1 MKTMISYRRLVVGL
15 TESLRTF
22 LQRSGRTTIVM
33 AVIALCAVSCNFLD
47 KHDPDALEPDK
58 FYKNANDMEGVL
70 ASAYAAIRPA
80 YDKLFFVTEMKS
92 DNATTTDMGTSG
104 GLYYTFVSH
113 NVTSNNSIVAEI
125 YNAFYICIHRCNLVL
140 EHIDGVS
147 SIPQT
152 DKDRIRGEALFL
164 RALSHFYLTRLWG
177 PVTIMSHTV
186 SSSEDALS
194 KSRSSQSDVYAF
206 IINDLKRIA
215 DTDVLPAICRGE
227 QFGHASKTAA
237 CALLGRVYLQQAATQ
252 NKPERYYDAITY
264 LERAISVSSYG
275 GLTLTYADLFTL
287 ENQFDDEIIFPIM
300 YMSTSKECSYFA
312 NYFQPAGETK
322 KTHTQPGRG
331 FNAGQ
336 KNLFLEI
343 ENKGRGFPANDRG
356 RVYTAIVELGN
367 VYYTKKYID
376 LNTPPVEGG
385 GGNIWFEIRFADV
398 YLMLAEAYERV
409 EGNGSAKA
417 IEYLDMVRL
426 RPSSKLK
433 SYTESMTNATYAAA
447 YPTLRDAIFH
457 ERRMELCY
465 ENQRWFDLQRKYPN
479 ADDFVNFMRNVPEQ
493 NVGSKYTGFQKY
505 ELLLPIPYDEVFL
518 NPGLGQND
526 GY

>member
-22 LQRSGRTTIVM
+22 LQRSGRTAIVM

-47 KHDPDALEPDK
+47 KRDADAFDETK
-58 FYKNANDMEGVL
+58 FYTNKADMEGLL
-70 ASAYAAIRPA
+70 ASAYSAIRPA

-92 DNATTTDMGTSG
+92 DNATTFDAGTAG

-113 NVTSNNSIVAEI
+113 NVTSNNSVVAEI
-125 YNAFYICIHRCNLVL
+125 YNSFYICIHRCNLVL
-140 EHIDGVS
+140 EHIDGVN
-147 SIPQT
+147 IPQA

-177 PVTIMSHTV
+177 RVTIMSHTV
-186 SSSEDALS
+186 TSSEDALS
-194 KSRSSQSDVYAF
+194 KTRSSQSDVYSF

-215 DTDVLPAICRGE
+215 DTDVLPANCRGE

-252 NKPERYYDAITY
+252 NKPELYNDAITY
-264 LERAISVSSYG
+264 LERALSVSAYG
-275 GLTLTYADLFTL
+275 GLTLAYNKLFTL
-287 ENQFDDEIIFPIM
+287 ENQTDDEIVFPIM
-300 YMSTSKECSYFA
+300 YMPTSGENSNFA
-312 NYFQPAGETK
+312 LYFQPQGATGITAAL
-322 KTHTQPGRG
+322 PGRG

-336 KNLFLEI
+336 YNLFREI
-343 ENKGRGFPANDRG
+343 ETRNAGFPADDRQ
-356 RVYTAIVELGN
+356 RNAVAIKKYTES
-367 VYYTKKYID
+367 VYYTKKYVD
-376 LNTPPVEGG
+376 LNAA
-385 GGNIWFEIRFADV
+385 GNCTNLWFEIRFADI

-409 EGNGSAKA
+409 EGNASTKA
-417 IEYLDMVRL
+417 IEYLNKVRQ
-426 RPSSKLK
+426 RPSSTLK
-433 SYTESMTNATYAAA
+433 SYEESAANAAYAAA

-479 ADDFVNFMRNVPEQ
+479 ADDFVNYMRSVEEPS
-493 NVGSKYTGFQKY
+493 VGNKYTGFQKY

>member
-22 LQRSGRTTIVM
+22 PQRSGRTAIVM

-47 KHDPDALEPDK
+47 KHDVDAMEPDK

-113 NVTSNNSIVAEI
+113 NVTSNNSVVASI

-147 SIPQT
+147 MPQEQ
-152 DKDRIRGEALFL
+152 KDRIRGEALFL

-177 PVTIMSHTV
+177 RVTIMSHTV
-186 SSSEDALS
+186 SSSEEALS
-194 KSRSSQSDVYAF
+194 KSRNPQSEVYAF

-215 DTDVLPAICRGE
+215 DTDVLPANCRGE
-227 QFGHASKTAA
+227 QLGHASKTAA

-252 NKPERYYDAITY
+252 NKPELYNNAITY
-264 LERAISVSSYG
+264 LERALSVSGYQG
-275 GLTLTYADLFTL
+275 VTLAYNKLFTL
-287 ENQFDDEIIFPIM
+287 DNQTDNEIIFPIM
-300 YMSTSKECSYFA
+300 YMGNSSEGSNFA
-312 NYFQPAGETK
+312 QYFQPMGATGL
-322 KTHTQPGRG
+322 THSQPGRG

-336 KNLFLEI
+336 KNLYDEFERI
-343 ENKGRGFPANDRG
+343 ENGFADADRP
-356 RVYTAIVELGN
+356 RATTAIVEHEDGSF
-367 VYYTKKYID
+367 YTKKYVD
-376 LNTPPVEGG
+376 LTSASGCGKNL
-385 GGNIWFEIRFADV
+385 WFELRFGDV

-409 EGNGSAKA
+409 EGDASANA
-417 IEYLDMVRL
+417 IKYLDMVRT
-426 RPSSKLK
+426 RTSSRAKK
-433 SYTESMTNATYAAA
+433 YEVAITDPKYRAT

-457 ERRMELCY
+457 ERRVELCF

-479 ADDFVNFMRNVPEQ
+479 AEDFVSYMRSVQEPNAG
-493 NVGSKYTGFQKY
+493 NKYTGFQKY